1 MALIKEPVA
10 RSSEASAT
18 QTLPEPDYA
27 AEADQS
33 HLKLRGDELLRDS
46 SRLYPQRTMWDTI
59 VSGAGAV
66 IAIALIVIGAAAVYG
81 GNFGRS
87 NVQER
92 LAPEKV
98 VFPPMDAM
106 TPAEQQE
113 LGQFAG
119 QTVDTGPEAE
129 GFARYIGGHL
139 VDVNDGATYSE
150 TSTAAREEGLKP
162 KVAADLQAKADTLF
176 KGETLRSILLNAYG
190 WWTVATIALYV
201 GYALIAAGLV
211 LAFLSLLGFRHARRG
226 RAAPEA
232 VALA

>member
-1 MALIKEPVA
+1 MV
-10 RSSEASAT
+10 
-18 QTLPEPDYA
+18 
-27 AEADQS
+27 
-33 HLKLRGDELLRDS
+33 
-46 SRLYPQRTMWDTI
+46 
-59 VSGAGAV
+59 
-66 IAIALIVIGAAAVYG
+66 AIALIVIGAAAVYG
-81 GNFGRS
+81 GNFGRD
-87 NVQER
+87 NVQDR

-113 LGQFAG
+113 LGHFAG

-139 VDVNDGATYSE
+139 AEVNEGATYSE

-162 KVAADLQAKADTLF
+162 KAAADLQEKADTLF

-201 GYALIAAGLV
+201 GFALIAAGLV
-211 LAFLSLLGFRHARRG
+211 LGFLSLLGFRHAHGQRWSHAPNARNDPRG
-226 RAAPEA
+226 HLGSPGGR
-232 VALA
+232 